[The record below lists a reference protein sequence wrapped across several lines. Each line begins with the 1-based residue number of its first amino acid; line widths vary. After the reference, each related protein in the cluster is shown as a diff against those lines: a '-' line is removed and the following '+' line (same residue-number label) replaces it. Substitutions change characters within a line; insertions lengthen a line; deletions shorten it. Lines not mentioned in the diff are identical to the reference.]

1 MEALLLPSPP
11 SPNMLGFEEDGKESS
26 LLLGICVCSDTPN
39 LLFYLYCLKMGGE
52 NIYVCTHMCISYVF
66 GNLNFRYLFF
76 RAVFWYILPRPQ
88 PDRYT
93 LIAHGKSGDS
103 G

>member
-1 MEALLLPSPP
+1 
-11 SPNMLGFEEDGKESS
+11 
-26 LLLGICVCSDTPN
+26 
-39 LLFYLYCLKMGGE
+39 MGGE